1 MVFYSYASVVEWS
14 ITTDCKSVALGLRR
28 FESFPTH
35 NFIKFLILDE
45 LNYMGI
51 IIWIVF
57 GGFIGWMA
65 SRIMK
70 SDLQHDVL
78 LNIVVGIAGA
88 IIGGWIMNM
97 LGQEA
102 ITGVNFYSFIVA
114 LIGAVMLIGL
124 LRIIRR
130 SIANPDQ
137 PVFKK

>member
-1 MVFYSYASVVEWS
+1 
-14 ITTDCKSVALGLRR
+14 
-28 FESFPTH
+28 
-35 NFIKFLILDE
+35 
-45 LNYMGI
+45 MGI